1 MMPQPLVLIPGT
13 LCDAR
18 VFAPVIGLIGADAAC
33 MALGTGGQDSIG
45 DMAEAV
51 LAQAPPRF
59 ALAGFSLG
67 GMVALEIVARA
78 PERVSGLALLCTKAT
93 PTPPAQK
100 LERLTWLKA
109 ARREGLAALVTL
121 ALLRWLHPSNVNDA
135 AVGGTVID
143 MAVSEGVAVLE
154 RQTRANNG
162 RPDSRPRLAHIATPT
177 LVLFGEADQLC
188 TPQDSRDMAQ
198 AIPGAVLVEVAGAGH
213 FALLEQPAAVASA
226 LRDWLVRVAAA
237 PESPT
242 RLRNDLRLSSFQH

>member
-1 MMPQPLVLIPGT
+1 MPQRLVLLPGT

-18 VFAPVIGLIGADAAC
+18 VFAPVI
-33 MALGTGGQDSIG
+33 ALGLDADCGVNGIGGQDSIG
-45 DMAEAV
+45 AMAAAV

-78 PERVSGLALLCTKAT
+78 PERVSGLALLCTKAV

-100 LERLTWLKA
+100 PERLAWLAA
-109 ARREGLAALVTL
+109 ARSEGLAALVTL
-121 ALLRWLHPSNVNDA
+121 ALPRWLHPCHVDDA
-135 AVGGTVID
+135 AVGGVVVD

-162 RPDSRPRLAHIATPT
+162 RPDSRPRLPHIATPT
-177 LVLFGEADQLC
+177 LVLCGEADLLC

-198 AIPGAVLVEVAGAGH
+198 AIPGAALVEVAGAGH
-213 FALLEQPAAVASA
+213 FALLEQPEAVAAA
-226 LRDWLVRVAAA
+226 LRVWLVRIEAS
-237 PESPT
+237 EKGLPT
-242 RLRNDLRLSSFQH
+242 DC